1 VLLLGVFWATGYI
14 INNAHKVKLAK
25 TTDANSIEV
34 LEGLREGE
42 RARARERE
50 REQERER
57 ERERERRVLDKNQ
70 QSIYFFD

>member
-1 VLLLGVFWATGYI
+1 LVLLLGVFWATGYI

-42 RARARERE
+42 RALARARERE
-50 REQERER
+50 KERER
-57 ERERERRVLDKNQ
+57 EREREKGVRQKPAFN
-70 QSIYFFD
+70 FFD

>member
-1 VLLLGVFWATGYI
+1 MLLLGVFWATGYI

-50 REQERER
+50 REREGC
-57 ERERERRVLDKNQ
+57 
-70 QSIYFFD
+70 